1 MTTFEI
7 PIRVT
12 VQSHFAGVSDFNEC
26 KVIAEVIRSKV
37 RRTLDSAAVVKSWSI
52 DLPNKVSDR
61 ADDSLKENF
70 K

>member
-12 VQSHFAGVSDFNEC
+12 IHATFSSITDFQEA
-26 KVIAEVIRSKV
+26 KLLSEIIRSKV
-37 RRTLDSAAVVKSWSI
+37 RRTLDGAAVVKSWSV
-52 DLPNKVSDR
+52 DLPNEVLDDR
-61 ADDSLKENF
+61 KENF